1 MAFHGI
7 IPPVATP
14 FTESGDLD
22 LPRLRWFIDRLINGG
37 VHSVFVLGTNSEFYA
52 LDEAEKQ
59 AVIATAVEHV
69 AGRVPVLAGT
79 GAETTREAERLT
91 RMAERE
97 GVQGVSVITPYFIL
111 PTQKEL
117 EDHYRR
123 VAGATKLPLLL
134 YSNPVTCGGL
144 RIEAETAE
152 KLAAV
157 PNIVGIKD
165 SSGDLTLVADLI
177 RRVPSSFAVLQ
188 GRDTLI
194 YSALDL
200 GAVGAI
206 PATGNIAPK
215 LLVEIYEKFMAGD
228 RAGARAAQA
237 RLHPLRLALNLCT
250 PPGGVKAA
258 LALLGESIGPCRA
271 PIAPLDPSKKPAMEK
286 ALREA
291 GLTPVG

>member
-1 MAFHGI
+1 MSFHGI

-14 FTESGDLD
+14 FTDSGDLD
-22 LPRLRWFIDRLINGG
+22 LPRLRWFIDRLITGG

-59 AVIATAVEHV
+59 AVVATAVEHV

-97 GVQGVSVITPYFIL
+97 GVQGVSVITPYFIM

-123 VAGATKLPLLL
+123 VADATKLPLLL

-157 PNIVGIKD
+157 PNIAGIKD

-177 RRVPSSFAVLQ
+177 RRVPPSFAVLQ

-206 PATGNIAPK
+206 PATGNIAPG

-258 LALLGESIGPCRA
+258 LALLGESIGPCRM
-271 PIAPLDPSKKPAMEK
+271 PIAPLDSSRIPAMRK
-286 ALREA
+286 ALVEA
-291 GLTPVG
+291 GLTPAG

>member
-1 MAFHGI
+1 MSFRGI

-22 LPRLRWFIDRLINGG
+22 LPRLRWFIDRLITGG

-97 GVQGVSVITPYFIL
+97 GVQGVSVITPYFIM

-123 VAGATKLPLLL
+123 VAGSTKLPLLL

-215 LLVEIYEKFMAGD
+215 LLVEIYEKFKAGD
-228 RAGARAAQA
+228 RAESRAAQA

-271 PIAPLDPSKKPAMEK
+271 PIAPLDPSKRPAMEK

-291 GLTPVG
+291 GLTPAG

>member
-22 LPRLRWFIDRLINGG
+22 LPRLRWFLDRLIDGG
-37 VHSVFVLGTNSEFYA
+37 VHAIFVLGTNSEFYA
-52 LDEAEKQ
+52 LDEQEKQ

-97 GVQGVSVITPYFIL
+97 RVQCVSVITPYFIS
-111 PTQKEL
+111 PNQKEL

-123 VAGATKLPLLL
+123 VAAATGLPLLL

-152 KLAAV
+152 RLASV

-165 SSGDLTLVADLI
+165 SSGDLTLVADLL
-177 RRVPSSFAVLQ
+177 RRVPPSFAVLQ

-215 LLVEIYEKFMAGD
+215 LLVEIYTKFMAGD
-228 RAGARAAQA
+228 RAGSRDAQA

-258 LALLGESIGPCRA
+258 LAILGESIGPCRS
-271 PIAPLDPSKKPAMEK
+271 PIAPLDPSKRPAMEK

-291 GLTPVG
+291 GLTPAG

>member
-22 LPRLRWFIDRLINGG
+22 LPRLRWFLDRLIDGG
-37 VHSVFVLGTNSEFYA
+37 VHAIFVLGTNSEFYA
-52 LDEAEKQ
+52 LDEQEKQ

-69 AGRVPVLAGT
+69 AGRVPVL
-79 GAETTREAERLT
+79 
-91 RMAERE
+91 
-97 GVQGVSVITPYFIL
+97 GVSVITPYFIS
-111 PTQKEL
+111 PNQKEL

-123 VAGATKLPLLL
+123 VAAATGLPLLL

-152 KLAAV
+152 RLASV

-165 SSGDLTLVADLI
+165 SSGDLTLVADLL
-177 RRVPSSFAVLQ
+177 RRVPPSFAVLQ

-215 LLVEIYEKFMAGD
+215 LLVEIYTKFMAGD
-228 RAGARAAQA
+228 RAGSRDAQA

-258 LALLGESIGPCRA
+258 LAILGESIGPCRS
-271 PIAPLDPSKKPAMEK
+271 PIAPLDPSKRPAMEK

-291 GLTPVG
+291 GLTPAG

>member
-1 MAFHGI
+1 MSFHGI

-14 FTESGDLD
+14 FTDSGDLD
-22 LPRLRWFIDRLINGG
+22 LPRLRWFIDRLIAGG

-97 GVQGVSVITPYFIL
+97 GAQGVSVITPYFIM

-165 SSGDLTLVADLI
+165 SSGDLTLVADLV
-177 RRVPSSFAVLQ
+177 RRVPPSFAVLQ

-228 RAGARAAQA
+228 RAGSRAAQS

-271 PIAPLDPSKKPAMEK
+271 PIAPLDPSKRQAMEK

-291 GLTPVG
+291 GLTPAG